1 MTALLPFKLTMP
13 ELEAAELRR
22 AYGAASVILEY
33 GTGGSTVVAA
43 EMPGKIL
50 QAVESDPAWDARMR
64 AWLVAHPPRSD
75 VRLHLADIGPT
86 KDRGHPADLAS
97 FAKWPGYPQ
106 SVWQREDFAQP
117 DTVLIDGRFRLA
129 CFLTVLANTMRP
141 VTLLWDDYKGR
152 PKYHRAEVFAKPAR
166 MVGRMAIFHLT
177 PQTVALTGKPWV
189 IESFL
194 DPL

>member
-1 MTALLPFKLTMP
+1 MTALLPFTLTMP
-13 ELEAAELRR
+13 DREAAALRSV
-22 AYGAASVILEY
+22 YGAARVILEY
-33 GTGGSTVVAA
+33 GTGGSTVVGA

-64 AWLVAHPPRSD
+64 QWLAVHPAKAD

-86 KDRGHPADLAS
+86 KDRGHPADPAS

-106 SVWQREDFAQP
+106 SVWDRDDFVHP
-117 DTVLIDGRFRLA
+117 DAVLIDGRFRLA
-129 CFLTVLANTMRP
+129 CFLTVLANIMRP

-152 PKYHRAEVFAKPAR
+152 PRYHRAEVFAKPDR
-166 MVGRMAIFHLT
+166 MIGRMAMFNLT
-177 PQTVALTGKPWV
+177 PQTVSITGKPWV